1 MFPGIEDSTRLIH
14 NLSESYSVEVK
25 SWFDPMSADGKIK
38 LIKAMIA
45 LRNNDGGRLVIGFD
59 DATMA
64 AVQEGRPESVRTTF
78 GQDAVQALVTRYSSE
93 AFEVQVQYVEN
104 GGADHP
110 VICVPAG
117 VRTPVATKG
126 EVKDPDTQRVI
137 LPINTVYVRTLQ
149 SNNTV
154 STAAARWQDW
164 DRICGLCFD
173 NREADIGRFV
183 RRHLDSAALPQLAE
197 LFANTA
203 TPIGPDASALSAQWL
218 DIGLGVFNARLAARS
233 ITVPKVGYFELGAVI
248 IGELKKGLASNQSML
263 NLIKSANR
271 RFTGLPFFVTLD
283 GANAQERPLLIEDGW
298 ERLFIDQTGALGF
311 DIIDFWRVEPRKLY
325 AIRAFHEDGRPETRE
340 QRILSF
346 TAPIWCGGDA
356 LIEAVSIARSMV
368 ESPGASELAVT
379 MRWTGL
385 SGRRLSSAGSSRFFS
400 AAGSATLDDVAVS
413 TLTVPLDLP
422 DSAIALRTGHALAPL
437 YRKFQGFEMPQ
448 KVVDEEIAQ
457 LLSRTY

>member
-173 NREADIGRFV
+173 NREACCITSTGRIICEHRNADRPGCFRTV
-183 RRHLDSAALPQLAE
+183 SPMARYWTGCVQREVSCALDNGAE
-197 LFANTA
+197 GRVL
-203 TPIGPDASALSAQWL
+203 
-218 DIGLGVFNARLAARS
+218 R
-233 ITVPKVGYFELGAVI
+233 VGSGHH
-248 IGELKKGLASNQSML
+248 
-263 NLIKSANR
+263 R
-271 RFTGLPFFVTLD
+271 
-283 GANAQERPLLIEDGW
+283 
-298 ERLFIDQTGALGF
+298 
-311 DIIDFWRVEPRKLY
+311 RVEERTCFES
-325 AIRAFHEDGRPETRE
+325 I
-340 QRILSF
+340 
-346 TAPIWCGGDA
+346 DA
-356 LIEAVSIARSMV
+356 
-368 ESPGASELAVT
+368 
-379 MRWTGL
+379 
-385 SGRRLSSAGSSRFFS
+385 
-400 AAGSATLDDVAVS
+400 
-413 TLTVPLDLP
+413 
-422 DSAIALRTGHALAPL
+422 
-437 YRKFQGFEMPQ
+437 
-448 KVVDEEIAQ
+448 
-457 LLSRTY
+457 